1 MSDTL
6 DGQVA
11 AEQVN
16 ADQLAKQVMALTTD
30 VQQLR
35 GQLRMIAEMLLE
47 EANHRDFCGE
57 YDDFVDNVNARIGS
71 EVLLH
76 RTREWLVT
84 FTGSMS
90 VEATTPDGARDSCQE
105 QLDRMEEHCDWG
117 VQMVTQD
124 VELT

>member
-1 MSDTL
+1 MSDTI

-16 ADQLAKQVMALTTD
+16 LLTTQVTALNTE

-35 GQLRMIAEMLLE
+35 GQLRIIAEMLLE
-47 EANHRDFCGE
+47 EAQHRDFCGE

-76 RTREWLVT
+76 RMREWLVT
-84 FTGSMS
+84 FTGTMN
-90 VEATTPDGARDSCQE
+90 VEATSADRAKNACGE
-105 QLDRMEEHCDWG
+105 QLDNMEERCDWG
-117 VQMVTQD
+117 VSMMTQD